1 MRLTAT
7 CLAFVAASIGCE
19 KTSSDKIEALEAR
32 LEKLEAAQQRLAEV
46 ESFVRPIM
54 AQQKQAEQAEARKE
68 PATDVRFAVDVTGND
83 FDGPEG
89 AAVTIVE
96 VFDFA

>member
-7 CLAFVAASIGCE
+7 CLALVAASVGCE
-19 KTSSDKIEALEAR
+19 QASSDKVEALEAR
-32 LEKLEAAQQRLAEV
+32 IDKLEAAQRRLAEV

-54 AQQKQAEQAEARKE
+54 AQQKQAAKAEARKE
-68 PATDVRFAVDVTGND
+68 PATDVRFAVDITGND

-96 VFDFA
+96 AFDFA